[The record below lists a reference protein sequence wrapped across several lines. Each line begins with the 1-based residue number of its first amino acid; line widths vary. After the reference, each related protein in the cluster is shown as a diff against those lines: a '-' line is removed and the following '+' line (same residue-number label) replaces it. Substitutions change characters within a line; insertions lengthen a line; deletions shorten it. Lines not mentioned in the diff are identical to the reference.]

1 MHEFK
6 IIHEDVKGFI
16 DKTNKLSYFRII
28 GEDNIWVC
36 HETGE
41 LLYLDNMKNLNESL
55 LIDND
60 IIGKYIISQEEG
72 MIICLGK
79 VTNIYSET
87 GDDEYV
93 ELVGEFFTFSYAYNF
108 INDSYTFSSE
118 LSKTEDE
125 NWFLGKEYT
134 WELIV
139 ISKER
144 YLDILKQI
152 DNGGNEKIFSMIDQL
167 IYSEKYYVENE

>member
-28 GEDNIWVC
+28 GGDNIWVC

-41 LLYLDNMKNLNESL
+41 LLYLDNMKNLNKNL

-72 MIICLGK
+72 MICIGK
-79 VTNIYSET
+79 VNDIYSEVVNNDDNKFIELE
-87 GDDEYV
+87 GD
-93 ELVGEFFTFSYAYNF
+93 FFYF
-108 INDSYTFSSE
+108 
-118 LSKTEDE
+118 
-125 NWFLGKEYT
+125 
-134 WELIV
+134 
-139 ISKER
+139 
-144 YLDILKQI
+144 
-152 DNGGNEKIFSMIDQL
+152 
-167 IYSEKYYVENE
+167 

>member
-60 IIGKYIISQEEG
+60 IIGSYIISQEEG
-72 MIICLGK
+72 MICLGK

-87 GDDEYV
+87 EDDEYI
-93 ELVGEFFTFSYAYNF
+93 ELVGEFFSFSYAYNF
-108 INDSYTFSSE
+108 INDSYNFSSE

-134 WELIV
+134 WELTV
-139 ISKER
+139 ISEER
-144 YLDILKQI
+144 YLEILSTI
-152 DNGGNEKIFSMIDQL
+152 ENTSLESIFSMVDKL
-167 IYSEKYYVENE
+167 NYN

>member
-6 IIHEDVKGFI
+6 IIHEEVKGFI

-36 HETGE
+36 HETGK
-41 LLYLDNMKNLNESL
+41 LLYLDNMKNLNKNL

-72 MIICLGK
+72 MICLGK
-79 VTNIYSET
+79 VTNIDLEAV
-87 GDDEYV
+87 DDEYII
-93 ELVGEFFTFSYAYNF
+93 LGGEFFTISYAYNF
-108 INDSYTFSSE
+108 INDSYNFSSK

-134 WELIV
+134 WQLTV
-139 ISKER
+139 ISEER
-144 YLDILKQI
+144 YLEILNTI
-152 DNGGNEKIFSMIDQL
+152 
-167 IYSEKYYVENE
+167 